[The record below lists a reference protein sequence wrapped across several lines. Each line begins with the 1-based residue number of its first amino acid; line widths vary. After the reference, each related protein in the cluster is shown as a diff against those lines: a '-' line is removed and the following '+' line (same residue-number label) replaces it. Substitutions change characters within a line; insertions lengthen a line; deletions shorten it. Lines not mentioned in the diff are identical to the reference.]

1 VLRPEY
7 FHLVA
12 FLAAQALS
20 AATTTTFRYRYRC
33 PYAFRFKATHPS
45 RTSDNNSAYEV
56 TCLAWRRVHAVNLFW
71 RHAWIAR
78 NKLRFVRL
86 LAALHRWLV

>member
-1 VLRPEY
+1 M
-7 FHLVA
+7 
-12 FLAAQALS
+12 
-20 AATTTTFRYRYRC
+20 TTFLYRC

-86 LAALHRWLV
+86 LAALVAGWFKRVSLVARAKTTS